1 MLPTLLL
8 RVHCVANSGD
18 FEGGKGKAAE
28 LVHHLCRRAFEVTG
42 ICHSSPHGRPTMMVG
57 LQAARGRRRRHRNR
71 RPMSRTQLNIINTR
85 VSSPL
90 QVNTEPKQRRRSHWY
105 IGRTK
110 PLHHQKVL
118 PFIQLS
124 KSTTCVRARP
134 AYARH
139 REEEA
144 AEGGGGKKQK
154 NTKGRRGEGQPAFR
168 TYTIVAQATG
178 QTGRPGGLVDT
189 SPSSSSKVTR
199 SNLSREKLELRGG
212 MRSKLEI
219 LRPH

>member
-90 QVNTEPKQRRRSHWY
+90 QVNTRKFHRTKTAKAFSLVHRERRSHC
-105 IGRTK
+105 IT
-110 PLHHQKVL
+110 
-118 PFIQLS
+118 
-124 KSTTCVRARP
+124 
-134 AYARH
+134 
-139 REEEA
+139 
-144 AEGGGGKKQK
+144 
-154 NTKGRRGEGQPAFR
+154 RRC
-168 TYTIVAQATG
+168 Y
-178 QTGRPGGLVDT
+178 
-189 SPSSSSKVTR
+189 PSSSCPNRLPACAHVRHTPGTERKKR
-199 SNLSREKLELRGG
+199 QRGG
-212 MRSKLEI
+212 GQETKKHKRET
-219 LRPH
+219 R